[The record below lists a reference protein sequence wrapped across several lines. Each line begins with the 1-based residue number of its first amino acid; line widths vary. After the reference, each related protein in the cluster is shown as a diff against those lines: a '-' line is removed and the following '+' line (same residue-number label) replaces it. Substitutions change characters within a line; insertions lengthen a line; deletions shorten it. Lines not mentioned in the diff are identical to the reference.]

1 MTDSLQYSADG
12 PIDPAFAEIV
22 AKLGITFIGPSADAM
37 RLLGD
42 KVAAKI
48 LAEKVGVPVA
58 PWSGGPVE
66 TRADARRHAQSI
78 GYPLIDP
85 LPRRLH
91 FAIAQ

>member
-1 MTDSLQYSADG
+1 MAE
-12 PIDPAFAEIV
+12 DPAFAEIV

-58 PWSGGPVE
+58 PVE
-66 TRADARRHAQSI
+66 RRTRSKRAPTLVVMLSPSDI
-78 GYPLIDP
+78 P
-85 LPRRLH
+85 
-91 FAIAQ
+91 